1 MTVELKL
8 PIPRGTATG
17 STGYRTNQGMRRN
30 VFVKN
35 HSDFL
40 KHFPAFKR
48 KYPRVSHKYVFEGRE
63 MPEKDI
69 IEILKLRKKQAELN
83 RQAKQL
89 NAIEMKLLANGPR
102 RSARTR
108 TVSTRLGA
116 PKSVLSK
123 QIKAGTAKRMP
134 SLPEPPRRRRKQLN
148 PRRSFL

>member
-8 PIPRGTATG
+8 PIPRGSSTG
-17 STGYRTNQGMRRN
+17 STGYRTNQGMRRD
-30 VFVKN
+30 VYVKN
-35 HSDFL
+35 HSEFL
-40 KHFPAFKR
+40 KHFPSFKR
-48 KYPRVSHKYVFEGRE
+48 NNPRVTHKYLFEGRE

-83 RQAKQL
+83 KKAKQL

-102 RSARTR
+102 RSTRSR

-116 PKSVLSK
+116 PKSALSK
-123 QIKAGTAKRMP
+123 KVSAGTAKRAP
-134 SLPEPPRRRRKQLN
+134 SLPIPVRRRKQLN